1 MKMHYNIIGKK
12 FKIHSIQVKIL
23 MVSVLIALGTTLV
36 SLVISYYTEINTIK
50 DTTEL
55 YMTQYISFAD
65 ENFNSMLTEAR
76 KISLAVATEQ
86 EIILP
91 NMKSLFVEASYDD
104 YQQKKKIRSFL
115 TGLMSQKEYI
125 ENILVVT
132 EDGRIYQA
140 KSELIMKKDLEK
152 SAMKKALE
160 TERSGIFYDKDEKE
174 VLLGCPIISKGKAV
188 AAVVISLNYDI
199 LVATWQLEPLEAV
212 DIYIYGPGKDLF
224 YTNASENG
232 EEVQLLSQVDAAG
245 SNTGYIN
252 WNNEKQY
259 FIRYGAGTEKMTTV
273 SILPY
278 RLLLQDTDKLKEKF
292 FLIGVAAVLFA
303 VAASVYLSGK
313 LCRNLHKL
321 TESMKEIQKGKL
333 LVRSNITV
341 PDEIGLL
348 STTFNE
354 MVERIGILLE
364 EVKQKERMKKEA
376 EMDVLAIQIEPHFLY
391 NSIDSIQYVA
401 HMRNEVEIEKVAVAL
416 SELLRSVLS
425 NRDEFITLWEEREYI
440 ENYVTIERFKYRGD
454 FQLIWDVDEELWTY
468 RIPKLLLQPIVENAL
483 IHGIG
488 EMETGGVIQI
498 KIFRLEGEVV
508 FKIMDNGRGMSRE
521 QIEQLL
527 EEVTK
532 KDKSGFRRVGFAN
545 VLNRIRLIYGE
556 QYGGTIYSLR
566 KMFTC
571 VELRLPGEGEKNATF
586 CFNR

>member
-1 MKMHYNIIGKK
+1 MIYKTIIRGC
-12 FKIHSIQVKIL
+12 KIHSIQIKIL
-23 MVSVLIALGTTLV
+23 LISVLIALGTTLV

-91 NMKSLFVEASYDD
+91 NMKTLFTEASYDD

-115 TGLMSQKEYI
+115 SGLMSQKEYI
-125 ENILVVT
+125 ENIVVVT
-132 EDGRIYQA
+132 MDGRIYQA
-140 KSELIMKKDLEK
+140 NSELIMKKDLEK
-152 SAMKKALE
+152 PAMKKALE
-160 TERSGIFYDKDEKE
+160 TERSGIFYDRKEKE
-174 VLLGCPIISKGKAV
+174 VLLGCPIISGGKA
-188 AAVVISLNYDI
+188 AAVVVISLDYDI
-199 LVATWQLEPLEAV
+199 LVAAWQMEPLESV
-212 DIYIYGPGKDLF
+212 GIYIYGPEKNLF
-224 YTNASENG
+224 YTNAEESG
-232 EEVQLLSQVDAAG
+232 REVQLLSQVNAADNN
-245 SNTGYIN
+245 NTGYIN
-252 WNNEKQY
+252 WNGEKQY
-259 FIRYGAGTEKMTTV
+259 FIRYGSGTEKMTTV

-278 RLLLQDTDKLKEKF
+278 RLLLQDADKLKGKF
-292 FLIGVAAVLFA
+292 LLIGIGAVLFA
-303 VAASVYLSGK
+303 VLASAYLSKK
-313 LCRNLHKL
+313 LCTNLHKL
-321 TESMKEIQKGKL
+321 TESMKEIQSGNL
-333 LVRSNITV
+333 SVRSDIKA

-348 STTFNE
+348 SKAFNE

-364 EVKQKERMKKEA
+364 EVKQKERMKREA
-376 EMDVLAIQIEPHFLY
+376 EQDVLAIQIEPHFLY

-401 HMRNEVEIEKVAVAL
+401 HMHNEAEIEKVAAAL

-454 FQLIWDVDEELWTY
+454 FQLVWDVDEKLWTY

-488 EMETGGVIQI
+488 MREKDGVIQV
-498 KIFRLEGEVV
+498 KIYRQENEVI

-527 EEVTK
+527 EEVTR
-532 KDKSGFRRVGFAN
+532 KDKTGFRRVGFAN

-556 QYGGTIYSLR
+556 QYGGTIYSLEE
-566 KMFTC
+566 MFTC
-571 VELRLPGEGEKNATF
+571 VELRLPWGGDNHAAF
-586 CFNR
+586 GFNR